1 MRNIELE
8 KTAIKDY
15 QELNNIVKNTNLSL
29 EELCKE
35 LGGHNLNSELFDV
48 NFKSICATV
57 FLREKHLEL
66 SDVIEIWDDE
76 KCEEYDLCFYVS
88 RFKER

>member
-8 KTAIKDY
+8 KKAIKDF

-29 EELCKE
+29 DELCKE
-35 LGGHNLNSELFDV
+35 LGGHNLEDDLFDI

-57 FLREKHLEL
+57 HLRNNHFEL
-66 SDVIEIWDDE
+66 NDIIEIWDDE
-76 KCEEYDLCFYVS
+76 KCVEYDLCFYVS
-88 RFKER
+88 RFKE